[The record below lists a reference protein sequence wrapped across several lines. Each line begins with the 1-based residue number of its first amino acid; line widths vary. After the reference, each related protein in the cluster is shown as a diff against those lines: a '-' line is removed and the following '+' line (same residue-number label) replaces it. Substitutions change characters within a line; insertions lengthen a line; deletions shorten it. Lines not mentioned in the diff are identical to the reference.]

1 VSKCERVVGCCEHM
15 VASGLLLSA
24 GGDGWSAVVS
34 RWGRVFGCCEQ
45 VEMSGRLF

>member
-1 VSKCERVVGCCEHM
+1 VGKCERVVGCCEHM

-34 RWGRVFGCCEQ
+34 RWERVVGCCEQ
-45 VEMSGRLF
+45 VGTGFRLL